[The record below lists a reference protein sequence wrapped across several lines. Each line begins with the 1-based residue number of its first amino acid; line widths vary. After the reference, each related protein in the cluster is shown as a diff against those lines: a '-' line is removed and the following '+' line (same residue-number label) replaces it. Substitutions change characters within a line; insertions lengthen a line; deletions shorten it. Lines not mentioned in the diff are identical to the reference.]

1 MFAYVRHVAG
11 RWALLSLLLF
21 AVSFWAVW
29 IFGSAGGWNAESSWL
44 LILFSAQI
52 AFAAAVFAHKK
63 QMTAG
68 ASLLALLAVLFAC
81 ALIVPYLATL
91 ISLDA
96 INMGETIS
104 EVALALGLLASGLS
118 AGWLLP
124 NPWRRLW
131 RGIFALA
138 VLLYILVRFV
148 YIGYFEVSG
157 ALVSENMLL
166 ALAQT
171 NTEETLE
178 FIEVNLPYAAL
189 FFGVFLLLG
198 IVFFFFRLS
207 TYCFANPF
215 RLAAEEKVFLGFFVA
230 LNFLCVGISNSGTLF
245 STAVWKAHETL
256 LSFVEY
262 QMIVS
267 DHKNRN
273 IKDPAILE
281 KLAAVPDGVYVL
293 VIGESLNRDHMNVY
307 GYPRENTPFQSAA
320 AWDYHFT
327 FFDRAYACYTQTVH
341 VLTYALTEKNQ
352 YNDMKL
358 SDAFSL
364 VDMARAAGFKTTWI
378 SNQSRYGV
386 WDTPI
391 GAIGSVCDEQYWVN
405 EYIGTK
411 VITKDYDEALV
422 PYLEKVDPENRRQLI
437 IVHLMGSHISYWDR
451 YPKEYYRYPIDCD
464 RQRTKEEIM
473 TDEYDNT
480 VYYNDEVLRRLTE
493 VAVDRLDA
501 DGILYFSDHG
511 DKVCERPGHNADM
524 FDFAM
529 VHVPL
534 WTYTSDRYI
543 AMHPET
549 YEMMRVRRHTAF
561 TNDMIYDTM
570 LGFMGIDAVHYDPG
584 CDLFGAFDK
593 LPGMLM
599 TMHGNIWLDKDEE
612 GLGDWEGKL
621 AELRFPED
629 GYE

>member
-1 MFAYVRHVAG
+1 
-11 RWALLSLLLF
+11 
-21 AVSFWAVW
+21 
-29 IFGSAGGWNAESSWL
+29 
-44 LILFSAQI
+44 
-52 AFAAAVFAHKK
+52 
-63 QMTAG
+63 
-68 ASLLALLAVLFAC
+68 
-81 ALIVPYLATL
+81 
-91 ISLDA
+91 
-96 INMGETIS
+96 
-104 EVALALGLLASGLS
+104 
-118 AGWLLP
+118 
-124 NPWRRLW
+124 
-131 RGIFALA
+131 
-138 VLLYILVRFV
+138 
-148 YIGYFEVSG
+148 
-157 ALVSENMLL
+157 
-166 ALAQT
+166 
-171 NTEETLE
+171 
-178 FIEVNLPYAAL
+178 
-189 FFGVFLLLG
+189 
-198 IVFFFFRLS
+198 
-207 TYCFANPF
+207 
-215 RLAAEEKVFLGFFVA
+215 
-230 LNFLCVGISNSGTLF
+230 
-245 STAVWKAHETL
+245 
-256 LSFVEY
+256 
-262 QMIVS
+262 MIVS
-267 DHKNRN
+267 DHKSRK

-281 KLAAVPDGVYVL
+281 ELAAVPDGVYVL

-307 GYPRENTPFQSAA
+307 GYPRANTPFQSDAV
-320 AWDYHFT
+320 WDYHFT

-352 YNDMKL
+352 YNDMRL

-451 YPKEYYRYPIDCD
+451 YPKEYYRYPFDCD

-480 VYYNDEVLRRLTE
+480 VYYNDEVLRQLTE

-543 AMHPET
+543 ELYPET

-570 LGFMGIDAVHYDPG
+570 LGFMGIKAVHYDSG

-629 GYE
+629 G

>member
-1 MFAYVRHVAG
+1 MFEYARHVAG
-11 RWALLSLLLF
+11 RWALLMLLLF
-21 AVSFWAVW
+21 AAAFLGVW
-29 IFGSAGGWNAESSWL
+29 IFGAAGGWNAESSWL
-44 LILFSAQI
+44 LLLFSGQI
-52 AFAAAVFAHKK
+52 AFAAAVFIQKK
-63 QMTAG
+63 QRTAG
-68 ASLLALLAVLFAC
+68 VSLSAMLAVLLVC
-81 ALIVPYLATL
+81 AFIVPYLATS

-96 INMGETIS
+96 INMEETIA
-104 EVALALGLLASGLS
+104 EVALALGLLASGL
-118 AGWLLP
+118 AVGWLCP
-124 NPWRRLW
+124 RPFCRVW
-131 RGIFALA
+131 RGVFVAA
-138 VLLYILVRFV
+138 VLLYVLIRFV
-148 YIGYFEVSG
+148 YIGYFDVSG

-171 NTEETLE
+171 NAEETRE
-178 FIEVNLPYAAL
+178 FIEVNLSGGAL
-189 FFGVFLLLG
+189 FFGVLLLLG
-198 IVFFFFRLS
+198 IVFFCFRLS
-207 TYCFANPF
+207 TYCFASPF
-215 RLAAEEKVFLGFFVA
+215 RLAAEEKIFLGFFA
-230 LNFLCVGISNSGTLF
+230 LLNIFCTGFSFSGTLL

-267 DHKNRN
+267 DHKSRK
-273 IKDPAILE
+273 IKNPAILE
-281 KLAAVPDGVYVL
+281 ELAAVPDGVYVL
-293 VIGESLNRDHMNVY
+293 VIGESLNRDHMHVY
-307 GYPRENTPFQSAA
+307 GYPRANTPFQSDA

-352 YNDMKL
+352 YNDMRL

-451 YPKEYYRYPIDCD
+451 YPKEYYRYPFDCD

-480 VYYNDEVLRRLTE
+480 VYYNDEVLRQLTE

-543 AMHPET
+543 ELYPET

-570 LGFMGIDAVHYDPG
+570 LGFMGIKAVHYDSG

-629 GYE
+629 G

>member
-1 MFAYVRHVAG
+1 MFEYARHVAG
-11 RWALLSLLLF
+11 RWALLMLLLF
-21 AVSFWAVW
+21 AAAFWGVW
-29 IFGSAGGWNAESSWL
+29 IFGADGGRNAEFSWL
-44 LILFSAQI
+44 LLLFSAQI
-52 AFAAAVFAHKK
+52 AFAAAVFIQKK
-63 QMTAG
+63 QRTAG
-68 ASLLALLAVLFAC
+68 VSLSAMLAVLLVC
-81 ALIVPYLATL
+81 AFIVPYLATS

-96 INMGETIS
+96 INMEETIA
-104 EVALALGLLASGLS
+104 EVALALGLLASGL
-118 AGWLLP
+118 AVGWLCP
-124 NPWRRLW
+124 RPFCRVW
-131 RGIFALA
+131 RGVFAAA
-138 VLLYILVRFV
+138 VLLYVLIRFV
-148 YIGYFEVSG
+148 YIGYFDVSG

-171 NTEETLE
+171 NAEETRE
-178 FIEVNLPYAAL
+178 FIEVNLSGGAL
-189 FFGVFLLLG
+189 FFGVLLLLG
-198 IVFFFFRLS
+198 IVFFCFRLS
-207 TYCFANPF
+207 TYCFASPF
-215 RLAAEEKVFLGFFVA
+215 RLAAEEKIFLGFFA
-230 LNFLCVGISNSGTLF
+230 LLNIFCTGFSFSGTLL
-245 STAVWKAHETL
+245 STAGWKAHETL

-267 DHKNRN
+267 DHKSRK
-273 IKDPAILE
+273 IKNPAILE
-281 KLAAVPDGVYVL
+281 ELAAAPDGVYVL

-307 GYPRENTPFQSAA
+307 GYPRANTPFQSDAV
-320 AWDYHFT
+320 WDYHFT

-352 YNDMKL
+352 YNDMRL

-451 YPKEYYRYPIDCD
+451 YPKEYYRYPFDCD

-480 VYYNDEVLRRLTE
+480 VYYNDEVLRQLTE

-543 AMHPET
+543 ELYPET

-570 LGFMGIDAVHYDPG
+570 LGFMGIKAVHYDSG

-629 GYE
+629 G

>member
-1 MFAYVRHVAG
+1 MFEYAKYVTRRA
-11 RWALLSLLLF
+11 AFLTTLLF
-21 AVSFWAVW
+21 AATFWLVW
-29 IFGSAGGWNAESSWL
+29 IFGSAGGWSAEFSWL
-44 LILFSAQI
+44 LFLFAAQI
-52 AFAAAVFAHKK
+52 GFAAAVFIQRK
-63 QMTAG
+63 QITASVSLG
-68 ASLLALLAVLFAC
+68 AMLFVLFAC
-81 ALIVPYLATL
+81 ALTVPYLATS
-91 ISLDA
+91 ISLEA
-96 INMGETIS
+96 INMN
-104 EVALALGLLASGLS
+104 EVAAEITLALGLLLSGLS
-118 AGWLLP
+118 VGWLLP
-124 NPWRRLW
+124 RVWRCVW
-131 RGIFALA
+131 RAIFSVV
-138 VLLYILVRFV
+138 VLLYILGRFV
-148 YIGYFEVSG
+148 YIGYFVVSG

-189 FFGVFLLLG
+189 LFGVILLFA
-198 IVFFFFRLS
+198 IAFFFFRMS
-207 TYCFANPF
+207 VYCFANPF
-215 RLAAEEKVFLGFFVA
+215 LMAAEEKVFLGFFVA
-230 LNFLCVGISNSGTLF
+230 LNLFCTGLSVSGTLF
-245 STAVWKAHETL
+245 STAVWKARETL
-256 LSFVEY
+256 LSFCEY
-262 QMIVS
+262 QMIVA
-267 DHKNRN
+267 DHKSRK
-273 IKDPAILE
+273 IKDPAIAE

-293 VIGESLNRDHMNVY
+293 IIGESLNRDHMNVY

-352 YNDMKL
+352 YNEIKL

-364 VDMARAAGFKTTWI
+364 VDMARAAGFYTTWI

-422 PYLEKVDPENRRQLI
+422 PYLEKVNPENRRQLI

-451 YPKEYYRYPIDCD
+451 YPKEFYRYPIDYD

-493 VAVDRLDA
+493 VAMDWLDA

-543 AMHPET
+543 ATHPET

-570 LGFMGIDAVHYDPG
+570 LGFMGIDAIHYDPG

-621 AELRFPED
+621 SELRFPED
-629 GYE
+629 G

>member
-1 MFAYVRHVAG
+1 MFEFAGHVAR
-11 RWALLSLLLF
+11 RWAILTAVLF
-21 AVSFWAVW
+21 AVSFWFVW
-29 IFGSAGGWNAESSWL
+29 IFGAAGGWNAELSWL
-44 LILFSAQI
+44 LFLFAAQF
-52 AFAAAVFAHKK
+52 AFAGAVFVQKK
-63 QMTAG
+63 ERTAG
-68 ASLLALLAVLFAC
+68 VSLLAMLALLLAC
-81 ALIVPYLATL
+81 ALVVPYLATSV
-91 ISLDA
+91 SLDA
-96 INMGETIS
+96 INMGETLS
-104 EVALALGLLASGLS
+104 EVALAWGILASGLS
-118 AGWLLP
+118 LGWLLP
-124 NPWRRLW
+124 RLW
-131 RGIFALA
+131 RRAWRVVFAAA
-138 VLLYILVRFV
+138 VLVYVLVRFV

-157 ALVSENMLL
+157 ALVSDNMLL

-171 NTEETLE
+171 NAEETRE
-178 FIEVNLPYAAL
+178 FIETTLSYPSIG
-189 FFGVFLLLG
+189 FGVVLLLG
-198 IVFFFFRLS
+198 LAYFFFRLS
-207 TYCFANPF
+207 VYCFVNPF

-230 LNFLCVGISNSGTLF
+230 LNLFCTGLAASGTLF
-245 STAVWKAHETL
+245 STVVWKARETL
-256 LSFVEY
+256 LSFCEY
-262 QMIVS
+262 QIIVS
-267 DHKNRN
+267 DHRNRK
-273 IKDPAILE
+273 IKDPATLE
-281 KLAAVPDGVYVL
+281 KLEAVPDGVYVL
-293 VIGESLNRDHMNVY
+293 IIGESLNRDHMNVY

-352 YNDMKL
+352 YNDMRL

-364 VDMARAAGFKTTWI
+364 VDMARAAGFHTTWI

-386 WDTPI
+386 WDTPV
-391 GAIGSVCDEQYWVN
+391 GAIGSVCDDQYWVN

-451 YPKEYYRYPIDCD
+451 YPKEYYRYPFDCG

-480 VYYNDEVLRRLTE
+480 VYYNDEVLRHLTE
-493 VAVDRLDA
+493 VAVDELDA

-599 TMHGNIWLDKDEE
+599 TMHGNIWLDRDEE

-629 GYE
+629 E